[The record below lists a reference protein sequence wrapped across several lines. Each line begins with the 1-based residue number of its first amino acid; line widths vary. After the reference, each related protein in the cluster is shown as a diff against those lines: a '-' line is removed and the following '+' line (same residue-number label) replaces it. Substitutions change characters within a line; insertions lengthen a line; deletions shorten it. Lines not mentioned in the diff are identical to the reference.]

1 MNTKI
6 KTKDNAPT
14 KENIRAIRDITPVVW
29 TQIKILSIQKGLTIA
44 KTIKLLVEH
53 YLKTTK

>member
-1 MNTKI
+1 M

-14 KENIRAIRDITPVVW
+14 KENIRAIRDITPITW
-29 TQIKILSIQKGLTIA
+29 TQIKVLSVQRGLTIA
-44 KTIKLLVEH
+44 KTLKLLIEH